1 MQTYSESGDQ
11 ILVPPES
18 EYPIPK
24 TYPKSKKPIPEYKAY
39 VRQGFDNDNEDA
51 FIALMPAPK
60 EHVNEAAI
68 ARLREK
74 FRKAQRAEEN
84 IKEINNYMKE
94 TAAEAIRLAQIV
106 YKTTEENS
114 IKEATI
120 NELSGK
126 LKGLEED
133 AKNTLSEIQ
142 DLKGQLDEL
151 ETYKA
156 AAQTENA
163 ELNNQIVAL
172 QTDIATKT
180 NEFNELNQTYQ
191 AALDQIN
198 QLKQNIE
205 QNNADIEEYKNRQY
219 TANEEITKA
228 KANLAKLQ
236 EEFEQAKKQY
246 NELFINLEQAKKDNE
261 TLQRKITVAGFN
273 NKDLESRLDKVS
285 GAFRAEQAKNDDLE
299 AKYKTLDE
307 SYSGLKNDYRVV
319 RGENEKNERENA
331 TLREQL
337 TSADLEKGV
346 LKTSNKL
353 LNDRVRAL
361 VDNVKGLE
369 ANAKIREALVNDLS
383 KQAKESEGLR
393 NQLIQVTGERDNA
406 VLFRNLAVEEAVQRA
421 NLSSQQQYEKDIN
434 KLSKDLLG
442 SKGKNKKLKEQLIT
456 AGAEKQV
463 ALEKQKRAYLSD
475 INALNDKH
483 FADIEA
489 LNRQRAADQAK
500 FEKTLFEQEGLRA
513 AAIQD
518 KIALE
523 KEIQNKVKQIDQLK
537 QKEEELKD
545 TQLALKRLKDK
556 FGDRDLLQKQIAD
569 YEEQKIE
576 LQNEIKLHKENL
588 SKLRKA
594 DKQIDSSLPPGFDL
608 FGPAP
613 ARQNRSRRTNPNSL
627 FPLPS
632 YSFPPPPYYSPPPP
646 ASYNPP
652 PPASYY
658 SPPPPPPQSYYS
670 PPPPPNYNPAPPTY
684 LPKWP
689 EEPNKLTLE
698 IKVAGGEGGTR
709 AGLNSNL
716 SPVSG
721 PKGDI
726 ISKLPFGPYGIE
738 IFQPEGFRKMDTK
751 QDKKKGKKQPTPFQ
765 IARSV
770 GKSLFRNLDP
780 LRIRKTSVGTD
791 TTYHAIEKTPEI
803 FETFGR
809 STKRRKVTRIY

>member
-24 TYPKSKKPIPEYKAY
+24 TYPKSGKPIPEYKTY
-39 VRQGFDNDNEDA
+39 VRQGFDNDDEDA
-51 FIALMPAPK
+51 FMALMPAPK
-60 EHVNEAAI
+60 EHVNESAI

-84 IKEINNYMKE
+84 IKETNGYMKE
-94 TAAEAIRLAQIV
+94 MAAESIRLAQAM
-106 YKTTEENS
+106 YRATEENN

-133 AKNTLSEIQ
+133 ANNTLSEIQ
-142 DLKGQLDEL
+142 GLKDQLKEL

-156 AAQTENA
+156 EAQTETA
-163 ELNNQIVAL
+163 ELNDQIETLKA
-172 QTDIATKT
+172 DIVTKT
-180 NEFNELNQTYQ
+180 NEFSELNQTYQ

-205 QNNADIEEYKNRQY
+205 QNNADIEEYKNRLY
-219 TANEEITKA
+219 AANEEITKA
-228 KANLAKLQ
+228 KTNLAKLQ
-236 EEFEQAKKQY
+236 EEFEQAKEQY
-246 NELFINLEQAKKDNE
+246 NELFINLNQTKKENE
-261 TLQRKITVAGFN
+261 TLQRKVTVFTYDN
-273 NKDLESRLDKVS
+273 RDLQSRLDKVS

-319 RGENEKNERENA
+319 KGENEKNKQENA
-331 TLREQL
+331 TLREQI
-337 TSADLEKGV
+337 TDADLDRSA

-353 LNDRVRAL
+353 LNDRIRTL
-361 VDNVKGLE
+361 EDNVKGLE
-369 ANAKIREALVNDLS
+369 ANAKIRDELVGDLR
-383 KQAKESEGLR
+383 KQAKESESLR
-393 NQLIQVTGERDNA
+393 NQLIQVTGERDNIK
-406 VLFRNLAVEEAVQRA
+406 LFRDLAVERA
-421 NLSSQQQYEKDIN
+421 TQQATRSSQQKYEKDIN
-434 KLSKDLLG
+434 KLNKALLTRI
-442 SKGKNKKLKEQLIT
+442 GKNKILKKQLIT
-456 AGAEKQV
+456 ADAEKQA
-463 ALEKQKRAYLSD
+463 ALEDQKRKHLSD

-483 FADIEA
+483 FAEIED

-500 FEKTLFEQEGLRA
+500 FEKTLFEQEDLRK

-518 KIALE
+518 KIALQ
-523 KEIQNKVKQIDQLK
+523 KEIQNKEKQIDQLK

-545 TQLALKRLKDK
+545 TQRALKQLKDK

-576 LQNEIKLHKENL
+576 LQNEIKIHKENL

-594 DKQIDSSLPPGFDL
+594 DKQLDSSLPPGFGL

-613 ARQNRSRRTNPNSL
+613 ARQSKPRRTNPNSL
-627 FPLPS
+627 FPPPS
-632 YSFPPPPYYSPPPP
+632 YSFPSP
-646 ASYNPP
+646 
-652 PPASYY
+652 SYY
-658 SPPPPPPQSYYS
+658 SPPPPPSYYS
-670 PPPPPNYNPAPPTY
+670 PPPPTSYYNPPPAPNYNPPPPTY

>member
-1 MQTYSESGDQ
+1 MEVY
-11 ILVPPES
+11 PES
-18 EYPIPK
+18 KDLY
-24 TYPKSKKPIPEYKAY
+24 YGAY
-39 VRQGFDNDNEDA
+39 VRRAPDHDDLTT
-51 FIALMPAPK
+51 LMPAPK
-60 EHVNEAAI
+60 HYPKENYEPFVAL
-68 ARLREK
+68 LREK
-74 FRKAQRAEEN
+74 SQEIQHTEEN
-84 IKEINNYMKE
+84 IKAANDYMKE
-94 TAAEAIRLAQIV
+94 MATVSIRLSQEL
-106 YKTTEENS
+106 YKTTEENE
-114 IKEATI
+114 IKKATI
-120 NELSGK
+120 NELNDK
-126 LKGLEED
+126 LKNLEENTR
-133 AKNTLSEIQ
+133 NTLSEIQ
-142 DLKGQLDEL
+142 DLQDKLSEL

-156 AAQTENA
+156 AAQTEST
-163 ELNNQIVAL
+163 ELNNKIASL
-172 QTDIATKT
+172 QDNIATKT

-191 AALDQIN
+191 AARDQIN

-205 QNNADIEEYKNRQY
+205 QNNADIEEYKNRLY
-219 TANEEITKA
+219 AANEEITKT
-228 KANLAKLQ
+228 KTNLAKLQ

-246 NELFINLEQAKKDNE
+246 NEILINLEQAKKNNE
-261 TLQRKITVAGFN
+261 TLQRKVTVVTYD
-273 NKDLESRLDKVS
+273 NKDLQSRLDKVS

-337 TSADLEKGV
+337 TKASLEKGV
-346 LKTSNKL
+346 LRTGNQL
-353 LNDRVRAL
+353 LNDRVNAL
-361 VDNVKGLE
+361 EDNIKGLE
-369 ANAKIREALVNDLS
+369 ANAKIQNALVGDLK
-383 KQAKESEGLR
+383 KQAKESESLR

-406 VLFRNLAVEEAVQRA
+406 VLFRDLAVEEAVKQA
-421 NLSSQQQYEKDIN
+421 NLATQKKHEKDIN
-434 KLSKDLLG
+434 KLNEDLL
-442 SKGKNKKLKEQLIT
+442 KRKVKNKKLREQLIT
-456 AGAEKQV
+456 ADAEKQAAV
-463 ALEKQKRAYLSD
+463 EKQKRESLSE
-475 INALNDKH
+475 INTLNDKY
-483 FADIEA
+483 FAKIED

-513 AAIQD
+513 AAVQE

-537 QKEEELKD
+537 QKAEELKD
-545 TQLALKRLKDK
+545 TQSALKKLKDK

-576 LQNEIKLHKENL
+576 LQNEIKIHKDNL

-613 ARQNRSRRTNPNSL
+613 ARQSKSRRTNPNSL

-632 YSFPPPPYYSPPPP
+632 YSFPSP
-646 ASYNPP
+646 
-652 PPASYY
+652 SYY
-658 SPPPPPPQSYYS
+658 SPPPPPSYYGPPPPTSYYS
-670 PPPPPNYNPAPPTY
+670 PPPPPNYNPPPPTY

-716 SPVSG
+716 SPVPG

-738 IFQPEGFRKMDTK
+738 IFQPERFRKMDTK
-751 QDKKKGKKQPTPFQ
+751 QDKKKGKKQPTPYQ

>member
-1 MQTYSESGDQ
+1 MQVNPLSKRQ
-11 ILVPPES
+11 I
-18 EYPIPK
+18 PI
-24 TYPKSKKPIPEYKAY
+24 YGAQVRKPTDYDDF
-39 VRQGFDNDNEDA
+39 V
-51 FIALMPAPK
+51 ALMPASK
-60 EHVNEAAI
+60 QYADEDYESVAAP
-68 ARLREK
+68 LREK
-74 FRKAQRAEEN
+74 SQEIQRTEEN
-84 IKEINNYMKE
+84 IKAANDYMKE
-94 TAAEAIRLAQIV
+94 MTTISIRLSQEL
-106 YKTTEENS
+106 YKTTEENE
-114 IKEATI
+114 IKKATI
-120 NELSGK
+120 NELGGK

-133 AKNTLSEIQ
+133 AKNTFSEIQ
-142 DLKGQLDEL
+142 DLKDQLNKL

-156 AAQTENA
+156 EAQTENT
-163 ELNNQIVAL
+163 ELNGQIAAL
-172 QTDIATKT
+172 RTDIATKT

-205 QNNADIEEYKNRQY
+205 QNNANIEEYKNRLY

-228 KANLAKLQ
+228 KTNLAKLQ
-236 EEFEQAKKQY
+236 EEFEQTKGQY
-246 NELFINLEQAKKDNE
+246 NALLINLNQLKEENE
-261 TLQRKITVAGFN
+261 TLNRKVTVVTYDNRG
-273 NKDLESRLDKVS
+273 LESQLDTVRK
-285 GAFRAEQAKNDDLE
+285 AFRTEQAKNDDLE
-299 AKYKTLDE
+299 AKYNNLDK
-307 SYSGLKNDYRVV
+307 SYSALQNDYRVV
-319 RGENEKNERENA
+319 KGANEKNEQENA

-337 TSADLEKGV
+337 TGADLDRNV

-353 LNDRVRAL
+353 LNDRVKAL

-369 ANAKIREALVNDLS
+369 ANAKIREALVGDLS
-383 KQAKESEGLR
+383 KQAKESESLR
-393 NQLIQVTGERDNA
+393 NQLIQVAGERDNA
-406 VLFRNLAVEEAVQRA
+406 VLFRDLAVERA
-421 NLSSQQQYEKDIN
+421 AQQAALATQQKYEKDVN
-434 KLSKDLLG
+434 KLNDALLRR
-442 SKGKNKKLKEQLIT
+442 KGKNRKLKEQLIT
-456 AGAEKQV
+456 AGTEKQT
-463 ALEKQKRAYLSD
+463 ALEQQKREYISK
-475 INALNDKH
+475 INDLNDKN
-483 FADIEA
+483 FAKIED

-500 FEKTLFEQEGLRA
+500 FEKTLFEQEDLRNA
-513 AAIQD
+513 VIQD

-523 KEIQNKVKQIDQLK
+523 KEIQNKVKQIDRLK

-545 TQLALKRLKDK
+545 TQLALNRLRDK
-556 FGDRDLLQKQIAD
+556 FGDQDLLQKQIED
-569 YEEQKIE
+569 YKEQKIE

-594 DKQIDSSLPPGFDL
+594 DKQLDSSLPPGFDL

-613 ARQNRSRRTNPNSL
+613 TRQSKSRRTNPNSL

-632 YSFPPPPYYSPPPP
+632 YGFPQP
-646 ASYNPP
+646 
-652 PPASYY
+652 SYY
-658 SPPPPPPQSYYS
+658 SPPPPPPYYS

-716 SPVSG
+716 SPVPG

-738 IFQPEGFRKMDTK
+738 IFQPEKFRKMDTK
-751 QDKKKGKKQPTPFQ
+751 QDKKKGKKQPTPYQ

-791 TTYHAIEKTPEI
+791 TTYHAIERTPEI

>member
-1 MQTYSESGDQ
+1 MEAKQ
-11 ILVPPES
+11 IPF
-18 EYPIPK
+18 YG
-24 TYPKSKKPIPEYKAY
+24 AY
-39 VRQGFDNDNEDA
+39 VRKALDYDD
-51 FIALMPAPK
+51 FINLMPASKQRPD
-60 EHVNEAAI
+60 EDYESVAA
-68 ARLREK
+68 LLHEK
-74 FRKAQRAEEN
+74 SLEMQRAEEN
-84 IKEINNYMKE
+84 IKTANDYMKE
-94 TAAEAIRLAQIV
+94 LTAESIRLAQIV

-120 NELSGK
+120 NELSSK
-126 LKGLEED
+126 LKGLEEN
-133 AKNTLSEIQ
+133 AKNALSEIQ
-142 DLKGQLDEL
+142 DLKGQLSEL

-156 AAQTENA
+156 MAQTENT
-163 ELNNQIVAL
+163 ELNNQIVTL

-205 QNNADIEEYKNRQY
+205 QNNVNIEEYKNRLIG
-219 TANEEITKA
+219 ADEEITKT
-228 KANLAKLQ
+228 KTNLVKLQ

-246 NELFINLEQAKKDNE
+246 NALLINLNQIKKDNE
-261 TLQRKITVAGFN
+261 TLQRKVAVVTYE
-273 NKDLESRLDKVS
+273 KTDLQSQLDKVG

-299 AKYKTLDE
+299 AKYKNLDE

-319 RGENEKNERENA
+319 RGENEKNKQENA
-331 TLREQL
+331 TLREQI
-337 TSADLEKGV
+337 TSANLDRNV

-353 LNDRVRAL
+353 LHDRVSAL
-361 VDNVKGLE
+361 VGNVKGLE
-369 ANAKIREALVNDLS
+369 ANAKIREALVSDLS

-406 VLFRNLAVEEAVQRA
+406 ILFRKLAVEEAVKQA
-421 NLSSQQQYEKDIN
+421 NLSSQQQHEKILN
-434 KLSKDLLG
+434 KLNKDLLG

-456 AGAEKQV
+456 ADAEKQV
-463 ALEKQKRAYLSD
+463 ALEKQKREHLSD

-483 FADIEA
+483 FAEIEA
-489 LNRQRAADQAK
+489 LSRQRAADRAK

-513 AAIQD
+513 TAIQD

-545 TQLALKRLKDK
+545 TQRALKQLKDK

-594 DKQIDSSLPPGFDL
+594 DKQLDSSLPPGFDL

-613 ARQNRSRRTNPNSL
+613 ARQNRSRRTNPSSF

-632 YSFPPPPYYSPPPP
+632 YSFPPPSYYSPPPP

-652 PPASYY
+652 PPAGYN
-658 SPPPPPPQSYYS
+658 PPPPPSYYS

-738 IFQPEGFRKMDTK
+738 IFQPEGFRKMNTK

>member
-1 MQTYSESGDQ
+1 MD
-11 ILVPPES
+11 
-18 EYPIPK
+18 
-24 TYPKSKKPIPEYKAY
+24 PKSRNPNPYYGAY
-39 VRQGFDNDNEDA
+39 VRKPTDYDD

-60 EHVNEAAI
+60 QHVDEDYESVAAL
-68 ARLREK
+68 LREK
-74 FRKAQRAEEN
+74 MLRTEEN
-84 IKEINNYMKE
+84 IKTANDYMKE
-94 TAAEAIRLAQIV
+94 LTAESIRLAQIV

-133 AKNTLSEIQ
+133 AKNALSEIQ
-142 DLKGQLDEL
+142 DLKDQLKDL

-156 AAQTENA
+156 TTQTETA
-163 ELNNQIVAL
+163 ELNGQIVAL
-172 QTDIATKT
+172 RTDIATKT

-198 QLKQNIE
+198 QLKQNIA
-205 QNNADIEEYKNRQY
+205 QNNADIEGHKQQLAA
-219 TANEEITKA
+219 ANEEITKA
-228 KANLAKLQ
+228 QTALVKLHEELNTINRARDELQANLN
-236 EEFEQAKKQY
+236 QAQ
-246 NELFINLEQAKKDNE
+246 KDNE
-261 TLQRKITVAGFN
+261 ALQRKVAVVSYE
-273 NKDLESRLDKVS
+273 KMDLESQLGKIS
-285 GAFRAEQAKNDDLE
+285 GAFQAEQAKNDDLE
-299 AKYKTLDE
+299 AKYNNLDK
-307 SYSGLKNDYRVV
+307 SYSALQNDYRVV
-319 RGENEKNERENA
+319 KGANEKNKQENA

-337 TSADLEKGV
+337 TRADLEKGV
-346 LKTSNKL
+346 LRTGNKL
-353 LNDRVRAL
+353 LNDRVNAL
-361 VDNVKGLE
+361 EDNIKGLE
-369 ANAKIREALVNDLS
+369 ANAKIQNELVDNLS

-393 NQLIQVTGERDNA
+393 NQLVQVTGERDNA
-406 VLFRNLAVEEAVQRA
+406 VLFRDLAIEKAVKQANLAT
-421 NLSSQQQYEKDIN
+421 QQKHEKNIN
-434 KLSKDLLG
+434 KLNEDILRR
-442 SKGKNKKLKEQLIT
+442 KNKNRKLKEQLLT
-456 AGAEKQV
+456 ADAEKQSAV
-463 ALEKQKRAYLSD
+463 EKQKRENLSE
-475 INALNDKH
+475 INALNDKY
-483 FADIEA
+483 FAQIED
-489 LNRQRAADQAK
+489 LNRQRAADRAK
-500 FEKTLFEQEGLRA
+500 FEKTLFEQEDLRKTA
-513 AAIQD
+513 VQD

-537 QKEEELKD
+537 QKAEELKD
-545 TQLALKRLKDK
+545 AQKALKQLKDK

-576 LQNEIKLHKENL
+576 LQNEIKIHKDNL
-588 SKLRKA
+588 SNLRKA
-594 DKQIDSSLPPGFDL
+594 DKQKNSSLPPGFDL

-613 ARQNRSRRTNPNSL
+613 ARQSKSRRTNPNSL

-632 YSFPPPPYYSPPPP
+632 YSFPPP
-646 ASYNPP
+646 
-652 PPASYY
+652 SYY
-658 SPPPPPPQSYYS
+658 SPPPPPSYYGPPPPPSYYS

-716 SPVSG
+716 SPVSR
-721 PKGDI
+721 PSGDI

-738 IFQPEGFRKMDTK
+738 IFQPEKFRKMDTK
-751 QDKKKGKKQPTPFQ
+751 QDKKKGKKQPTPYQ

-791 TTYHAIEKTPEI
+791 TIYHAIEKTPEI

>member
-1 MQTYSESGDQ
+1 MEAKQ
-11 ILVPPES
+11 IPF
-18 EYPIPK
+18 YG
-24 TYPKSKKPIPEYKAY
+24 AY
-39 VRQGFDNDNEDA
+39 VRKALDYDD
-51 FIALMPAPK
+51 FIDLMPTSKQRPD
-60 EHVNEAAI
+60 ENYESVAA
-68 ARLREK
+68 LLHEK
-74 FRKAQRAEEN
+74 SLEMQRAEEN
-84 IKEINNYMKE
+84 IKTANDYMKE
-94 TAAEAIRLAQIV
+94 LAAESIRLAQII

-126 LKGLEED
+126 LKGLEEG
-133 AKNTLSEIQ
+133 AKNAAFETQ
-142 DLKGQLDEL
+142 ALKDQLNDL

-156 AAQTENA
+156 EAQTENT
-163 ELNNQIVAL
+163 ELNNRIVAL
-172 QTDIATKT
+172 QADIATKT

-191 AALDQIN
+191 TTLDQIN

-205 QNNADIEEYKNRQY
+205 QNNADVEEYKNRLY
-219 TANEEITKA
+219 NANEEITKA
-228 KANLAKLQ
+228 KTDLAKLQ
-236 EEFEQAKKQY
+236 EEFEQAKEQY
-246 NELFINLEQAKKDNE
+246 NALYINLNQLKEDNE
-261 TLQRKITVAGFN
+261 TLQRNLTVVTFDKRG
-273 NKDLESRLDKVS
+273 LQSQLDKVS
-285 GAFRAEQAKNDDLE
+285 GAFQAEQAKNADLE
-299 AKYKTLDE
+299 AKYKNLDE
-307 SYSGLKNDYRVV
+307 SYSGLQNDYRVV

-331 TLREQL
+331 TLREQI
-337 TSADLEKGV
+337 TSADLDRNV

-369 ANAKIREALVNDLS
+369 ANAKIREALVSDLS

-406 VLFRNLAVEEAVQRA
+406 VLFRNLAVEEAVKQA
-421 NLSSQQQYEKDIN
+421 NLSSQQQYEKNIN
-434 KLSKDLLG
+434 KLNKDLLG
-442 SKGKNKKLKEQLIT
+442 SKGKNKKLKEQLIN

-463 ALEKQKRAYLSD
+463 ALEKQKREHLSE
-475 INALNDKH
+475 INTLNDKH

-489 LNRQRAADQAK
+489 LKRQRAADQAK
-500 FEKTLFEQEGLRA
+500 FEETLFEQEGLRA
-513 AAIQD
+513 AAIRD

-594 DKQIDSSLPPGFDL
+594 DKQLDSSLPPGFDL

-627 FPLPS
+627 FPPPS
-632 YSFPPPPYYSPPPP
+632 YSFPSPSYYSPPPP

-652 PPASYY
+652 PPPSYY
-658 SPPPPPPQSYYS
+658 NPPPA
-670 PPPPPNYNPAPPTY
+670 PNYNPPPPTY

-698 IKVAGGEGGTR
+698 IKVAGDGGGTR
-709 AGLNSNL
+709 VGLNSNL
-716 SPVSG
+716 SPVPG

-738 IFQPEGFRKMDTK
+738 IFQPEKFRKMDTK
-751 QDKKKGKKQPTPFQ
+751 QDKKKGKKQPTPYQ

>member
-1 MQTYSESGDQ
+1 M
-11 ILVPPES
+11 
-18 EYPIPK
+18 K
-24 TYPKSKKPIPEYKAY
+24 
-39 VRQGFDNDNEDA
+39 
-51 FIALMPAPK
+51 
-60 EHVNEAAI
+60 
-68 ARLREK
+68 
-74 FRKAQRAEEN
+74 RAEEN
-84 IKEINNYMKE
+84 IKETNAYLTEI
-94 TAAEAIRLAQIV
+94 AAESVRLSQV
-106 YKTTEENS
+106 LYKTTEENN

-120 NELSGK
+120 KELSGK

-133 AKNTLSEIQ
+133 AKNALSEIQ
-142 DLKGQLDEL
+142 DLKGQLNEL

-156 AAQTENA
+156 TTQTETA
-163 ELNNQIVAL
+163 ELNGQIEAL
-172 QTDIATKT
+172 RTDIATKT

-191 AALDQIN
+191 AAQGQIN

-205 QNNADIEEYKNRQY
+205 QNNADIEEYKNRLY
-219 TANEEITKA
+219 AANEETTKA
-228 KANLAKLQ
+228 KTNLAKLQ
-236 EEFEQAKKQY
+236 EEFEQAKEQY
-246 NELFINLEQAKKDNE
+246 NALLTNLNQAKKENE
-261 TLQRKITVAGFN
+261 TLQRKVTVATYDN
-273 NKDLESRLDKVS
+273 MDLQSRFDKIS

-299 AKYKTLDE
+299 AKYKNLDE
-307 SYSGLKNDYRVV
+307 SYNGLKNDYRVV
-319 RGENEKNERENA
+319 KSANEKNEQENA

-337 TSADLEKGV
+337 TSADLNRNV
-346 LKTSNKL
+346 LKTRNEL
-353 LNDRVRAL
+353 LNKRINAL
-361 VDNVKGLE
+361 VDDVKGLE
-369 ANAKIREALVNDLS
+369 ANAKIQKELVDNLS
-383 KQAKESEGLR
+383 KQAKENEGLR
-393 NQLIQVTGERDNA
+393 NQLVKVTGERDNA
-406 VLFRNLAVEEAVQRA
+406 VLFRDLTAEKAAQQAALAT
-421 NLSSQQQYEKDIN
+421 QQKHEKEIN
-434 KLSKDLLG
+434 KLKDALLRR
-442 SKGKNKKLKEQLIT
+442 KTKNKKLKDKLIT
-456 AGAEKQV
+456 ADAEKQA
-463 ALEKQKRAYLSD
+463 ALEDQKRKDLSE
-475 INALNDKH
+475 INALNDKN
-483 FADIEA
+483 FAQIEA

-500 FEKTLFEQEGLRA
+500 FEKTLFEQEDLRKVA
-513 AAIQD
+513 VQE

-523 KEIQNKVKQIDQLK
+523 KEIQNKVKQINQLK

-576 LQNEIKLHKENL
+576 LQNEIKIHKDNL
-588 SKLRKA
+588 SNLRKA
-594 DKQIDSSLPPGFDL
+594 DKQLNSSLPPGFDL

-613 ARQNRSRRTNPNSL
+613 ARQSKSRRTSPNSL

-632 YSFPPPPYYSPPPP
+632 YSFPSPPYYSPPPP
-646 ASYNPP
+646 T
-652 PPASYY
+652 
-658 SPPPPPPQSYYS
+658 SYYS
-670 PPPPPNYNPAPPTY
+670 PPPPPNYNPPPPTY

-716 SPVSG
+716 SPVSR
-721 PKGDI
+721 PQGDI

-738 IFQPEGFRKMDTK
+738 IFQPEKFRKMDTK
-751 QDKKKGKKQPTPFQ
+751 QDKKKGKKQPTPYQ

>member
-1 MQTYSESGDQ
+1 MQTNP
-11 ILVPPES
+11 LTKR
-18 EYPIPK
+18 PIPV
-24 TYPKSKKPIPEYKAY
+24 YGAQ
-39 VRQGFDNDNEDA
+39 VRKGTDYED
-51 FIALMPAPK
+51 FVALMPASKQYPD
-60 EHVNEAAI
+60 EDYESVAA
-68 ARLREK
+68 LLHEK
-74 FRKAQRAEEN
+74 SQEIQRTEEN
-84 IKEINNYMKE
+84 IKATNDYMKE
-94 TAAEAIRLAQIV
+94 MTTISIRLSQEL
-106 YKTTEENS
+106 YKTTEENN

-133 AKNTLSEIQ
+133 ANNTLSEIQ
-142 DLKGQLDEL
+142 GLQDQLKEL

-156 AAQTENA
+156 TTQTETA
-163 ELNNQIVAL
+163 ELNGQIETLRA
-172 QTDIATKT
+172 DIATKT
-180 NEFNELNQTYQ
+180 NEFNELNQTYKT
-191 AALDQIN
+191 ALGQIN

-205 QNNADIEEYKNRQY
+205 QNNADIEEYKKRLY
-219 TANEEITKA
+219 AANEEITKA
-228 KANLAKLQ
+228 QTTLVKLHEELNTINRARDELQAN
-236 EEFEQAKKQY
+236 FNQAKQE
-246 NELFINLEQAKKDNE
+246 NEA
-261 TLQRKITVAGFN
+261 LQRKVTVVTYD
-273 NKDLESRLDKVS
+273 NKDLQSRLDKVS

-299 AKYKTLDE
+299 AKYKNLDE

-319 RGENEKNERENA
+319 KGENEKNEQENA

-337 TSADLEKGV
+337 TSADLDRNV

-369 ANAKIREALVNDLS
+369 ANAKIREALVGDLS
-383 KQAKESEGLR
+383 KQAKESEDLR
-393 NQLIQVTGERDNA
+393 NQLVQVTGERDNA
-406 VLFRNLAVEEAVQRA
+406 ILFRDLAVEKAA
-421 NLSSQQQYEKDIN
+421 QQATLATQQKHEKDIN
-434 KLSKDLLG
+434 KLNDALLRR
-442 SKGKNKKLKEQLIT
+442 KTKNKTLKDKLIT
-456 AGAEKQV
+456 ADAEKQA
-463 ALEKQKRAYLSD
+463 ALEQQKRENLSE
-475 INALNDKH
+475 INTLNDKY
-483 FADIEA
+483 FAQIES

-500 FEKTLFEQEGLRA
+500 FEKTLFEQEDLRKA
-513 AAIQD
+513 AVQD

-523 KEIQNKVKQIDQLK
+523 KEIQNKIKQIDQLK
-537 QKEEELKD
+537 QKAEELKD
-545 TQLALKRLKDK
+545 TQAALKRLKDK

-576 LQNEIKLHKENL
+576 LQNEIKIHKDNL
-588 SKLRKA
+588 SNLRKA
-594 DKQIDSSLPPGFDL
+594 DKQLGSSLPPGFDL

-613 ARQNRSRRTNPNSL
+613 ARQSRSRRTNPSSL

-632 YSFPPPPYYSPPPP
+632 YSFPPP
-646 ASYNPP
+646 
-652 PPASYY
+652 SYY
-658 SPPPPPPQSYYS
+658 SPPPPPSYYS
-670 PPPPPNYNPAPPTY
+670 PPPPTSYYNPPPAPNYNPPPPTY

-716 SPVSG
+716 SPVSR
-721 PKGDI
+721 PSGDI

-738 IFQPEGFRKMDTK
+738 IFQPEGFRKMNTK
-751 QDKKKGKKQPTPFQ
+751 QDKKKGKKQPTPYQ

>member
-1 MQTYSESGDQ
+1 MD
-11 ILVPPES
+11 
-18 EYPIPK
+18 
-24 TYPKSKKPIPEYKAY
+24 PKSRNPKPYYGAY
-39 VRQGFDNDNEDA
+39 VRKPTDYDD

-60 EHVNEAAI
+60 QHVDEDYESVAAL
-68 ARLREK
+68 LREK
-74 FRKAQRAEEN
+74 MLRTEEN
-84 IKEINNYMKE
+84 IKTANDYMKE
-94 TAAEAIRLAQIV
+94 LTAESIRLAQIV
-106 YKTTEENS
+106 YKTTEENN

-142 DLKGQLDEL
+142 SLKDQLEEL

-156 AAQTENA
+156 TTQTETA
-163 ELNNQIVAL
+163 ELNGQIATL

-191 AALDQIN
+191 AALGQIN
-198 QLKQNIE
+198 QLKQNIA
-205 QNNADIEEYKNRQY
+205 QNNADIEGYKQQLVA
-219 TANEEITKA
+219 ANEEITKA
-228 KANLAKLQ
+228 QTALVKLHEELNTINRARDELQANLN
-236 EEFEQAKKQY
+236 QAKQ
-246 NELFINLEQAKKDNE
+246 DNE
-261 TLQRKITVAGFN
+261 ALQRKVTVVTFN
-273 NKDLESRLDKVS
+273 ERGLQSQLDNVK
-285 GAFRAEQAKNDDLE
+285 GAFQAEQTKNADLE
-299 AKYKTLDE
+299 AKYKNLDE
-307 SYSGLKNDYRVV
+307 SYSGLKKDYRVV
-319 RGENEKNERENA
+319 RGENEKNKQENA
-331 TLREQL
+331 TLREQI
-337 TSADLEKGV
+337 TSADREKSI
-346 LKTSNKL
+346 LKTGNEL
-353 LNDRVRAL
+353 LNKRVNAL
-361 VDNVKGLE
+361 EDNVKGLE
-369 ANAKIREALVNDLS
+369 ANAKIQNELVDNLS

-393 NQLIQVTGERDNA
+393 NQLVQVTGERDNA
-406 VLFRNLAVEEAVQRA
+406 VLFRDLAIERAVQQANLAT
-421 NLSSQQQYEKDIN
+421 QQKHEKEIN
-434 KLSKDLLG
+434 KLSDDLL
-442 SKGKNKKLKEQLIT
+442 SRKGKNRKLKEKLIT
-456 AGAEKQV
+456 ARAEKQV
-463 ALEKQKRAYLSD
+463 ALEEQKRENLSE
-475 INALNDKH
+475 INALKDKY
-483 FADIEA
+483 FAQIED
-489 LNRQRAADQAK
+489 LNRQHAADRAK
-500 FEKTLFEQEGLRA
+500 FEKTLFEQEDLRKVA
-513 AAIQD
+513 VQD

-537 QKEEELKD
+537 QKAEELKD
-545 TQLALKRLKDK
+545 TQRALKQLKDK
-556 FGDRDLLQKQIAD
+556 FGDRDLLQKQIED

-576 LQNEIKLHKENL
+576 LQNEIKIHKDNL

-594 DKQIDSSLPPGFDL
+594 DKQLDSSLPPGFNL

-613 ARQNRSRRTNPNSL
+613 ARQNRSRRTGPNSL

-632 YSFPPPPYYSPPPP
+632 YSFPPP
-646 ASYNPP
+646 
-652 PPASYY
+652 SYY
-658 SPPPPPPQSYYS
+658 SPPPPPSYYS

-716 SPVSG
+716 SPVSR
-721 PKGDI
+721 PSGDI

-738 IFQPEGFRKMDTK
+738 IFQPEKFRKMDTK
-751 QDKKKGKKQPTPFQ
+751 QDKKKGKKQPTPYQ

>member
-1 MQTYSESGDQ
+1 MD
-11 ILVPPES
+11 PET
-18 EYPIPK
+18 ENPIPDRA
-24 TYPKSKKPIPEYKAY
+24 PY
-39 VRQGFDNDNEDA
+39 VRKAIYDEL
-51 FIALMPAPK
+51 IKLMPAPK
-60 EHVNEAAI
+60 QHINEDYEAVAAL
-68 ARLREK
+68 LREK
-74 FRKAQRAEEN
+74 SQQIQRTEKDIKTVNDYMEGWVAES
-84 IKEINNYMKE
+84 IK
-94 TAAEAIRLAQIV
+94 LAQIV
-106 YKTTEENS
+106 YKTAEENS
-114 IKEATI
+114 RKEATI
-120 NELSGK
+120 NELSDN
-126 LKGLEED
+126 LKNLEES
-133 AKNTLSEIQ
+133 ARNTLSEIQ
-142 DLKGQLDEL
+142 GLKDKLGEL

-156 AAQTENA
+156 AAQTENN
-163 ELNNQIVAL
+163 ELNNQIAEL
-172 QTDIATKT
+172 RANIETKT

-198 QLKQNIE
+198 QLKQNIA
-205 QNNADIEEYKNRQY
+205 QNNADIEEYNNRLVG
-219 TANEEITKA
+219 ANEEITRA
-228 KANLAKLQ
+228 KTSLANLQGEL
-236 EEFEQAKKQY
+236 EQTKKQY
-246 NELFINLEQAKKDNE
+246 NEILVNFKQAKQENE
-261 TLQRKITVAGFN
+261 VLQKNFAVVAYDKKG
-273 NKDLESRLDKVS
+273 LQSQLTKVS
-285 GAFRAEQAKNDDLE
+285 GAFRAEQAKNADLE
-299 AKYKTLDE
+299 AKYKELDE
-307 SYSGLKNDYRVV
+307 SYSGLQKDYGVV
-319 RGENEKNERENA
+319 RGKNEKNEQENA
-331 TLREQL
+331 TLREQI
-337 TSADLEKGV
+337 TSANLDKNV

-361 VDNVKGLE
+361 VYNVKGLE
-369 ANAKIREALVNDLS
+369 ANAKLREALVNDLS

-393 NQLIQVTGERDNA
+393 NQLVQVTGERDNA
-406 VLFRNLAVEEAVQRA
+406 ILFRDQAVADAIQQA
-421 NLSSQQQYEKDIN
+421 NRISQQKHEKDIN
-434 KLSKDLLG
+434 KLTSDLQ
-442 SKGKNKKLKEQLIT
+442 SRKGKNRKLKEKLKT
-456 AGAEKQV
+456 ADVEKQV
-463 ALEKQKRAYLSD
+463 ALEKQKREHLSE
-475 INALNDKH
+475 INALNDKN
-483 FADIEA
+483 FAKIEA

-513 AAIQD
+513 ETVQE

-545 TQLALKRLKDK
+545 TQRALKQLKDK

-594 DKQIDSSLPPGFDL
+594 DKQLDSSLPPGFDL

-613 ARQNRSRRTNPNSL
+613 ARQSRSRRTNPNSL

-632 YSFPPPPYYSPPPP
+632 YGFPQPSYYSPPPP

-652 PPASYY
+652 PPPSYY
-658 SPPPPPPQSYYS
+658 SPPPPTSYYN
-670 PPPPPNYNPAPPTY
+670 PPPAPNYNPPPPTY

-716 SPVSG
+716 SPVPG

-738 IFQPEGFRKMDTK
+738 IFQPEKFRKMDTK
-751 QDKKKGKKQPTPFQ
+751 QDKKKGKKQPTPYQ

-809 STKRRKVTRIY
+809 STKRHKVTRIY

>member
-1 MQTYSESGDQ
+1 MKAKQ
-11 ILVPPES
+11 IPF
-18 EYPIPK
+18 YG
-24 TYPKSKKPIPEYKAY
+24 AY
-39 VRQGFDNDNEDA
+39 VRKALDYDD
-51 FIALMPAPK
+51 FIDLMPASKQHPD
-60 EHVNEAAI
+60 EDYESVAA
-68 ARLREK
+68 LLHEK
-74 FRKAQRAEEN
+74 SLEMQRAEEN
-84 IKEINNYMKE
+84 IKTANDYMKE
-94 TAAEAIRLAQIV
+94 LAAESVRLAQII

-133 AKNTLSEIQ
+133 AKNALFEIQ
-142 DLKGQLDEL
+142 GLKGQLSEL

-156 AAQTENA
+156 TAQTENA
-163 ELNNQIVAL
+163 ELNNQIVVL

-191 AALDQIN
+191 VALDQIN

-205 QNNADIEEYKNRQY
+205 QNSADIEEYKNRLVG
-219 TANEEITKA
+219 ANEEITKA
-228 KANLAKLQ
+228 KTNLATLQ
-236 EEFEQAKKQY
+236 EKFEQAKEQY
-246 NELFINLEQAKKDNE
+246 NALFNKLNQAKKDNE
-261 TLQRKITVAGFN
+261 TLQRNLTVVTYDKIGAQ
-273 NKDLESRLDKVS
+273 SQLDKVRE
-285 GAFRAEQAKNDDLE
+285 AFQAEQAKNDDLE
-299 AKYKTLDE
+299 AKYKNLDE
-307 SYSGLKNDYRVV
+307 SYSGLQNDYRVV
-319 RGENEKNERENA
+319 KGENEKNKQENA
-331 TLREQL
+331 TLREQI
-337 TSADLEKGV
+337 TSADLDRNV

-353 LNDRVRAL
+353 LNDRISAL

-369 ANAKIREALVNDLS
+369 ANAKIREALVGDLS

-406 VLFRNLAVEEAVQRA
+406 IFFRNLAVEEAVKQA
-421 NLSSQQQYEKDIN
+421 NLSSQQQHEKILN
-434 KLSKDLLG
+434 KLNKDLI
-442 SKGKNKKLKEQLIT
+442 SRKGKNKKLKEQLIT
-456 AGAEKQV
+456 ASAEKQV
-463 ALEKQKRAYLSD
+463 ALEKQKREHLSD
-475 INALNDKH
+475 INTLNDKH
-483 FADIEA
+483 FAEIEA
-489 LNRQRAADQAK
+489 LNRQRAADRAK
-500 FEKTLFEQEGLRA
+500 FEETLFKQEGLRA
-513 AAIQD
+513 TAVQD

-523 KEIQNKVKQIDQLK
+523 KEIQNKIKQIDQLK

-594 DKQIDSSLPPGFDL
+594 DKQLDSSLPPGFDL

-613 ARQNRSRRTNPNSL
+613 ARQNRSRRVNPSSF
-627 FPLPS
+627 FPLPG
-632 YSFPPPPYYSPPPP
+632 YSFPPPSYYSPPPP

-652 PPASYY
+652 PPTSYY
-658 SPPPPPPQSYYS
+658 N

-716 SPVSG
+716 SPVPG

-726 ISKLPFGPYGIE
+726 ISKLPLGPYGIE
-738 IFQPEGFRKMDTK
+738 IFQPERFRKMDTK
-751 QDKKKGKKQPTPFQ
+751 QDKKKGKKQLTPFQ

>member
-1 MQTYSESGDQ
+1 MD
-11 ILVPPES
+11 PET
-18 EYPIPK
+18 ENPIPDRA
-24 TYPKSKKPIPEYKAY
+24 PY
-39 VRQGFDNDNEDA
+39 VRKAIYDEL
-51 FIALMPAPK
+51 IKLMPAPK
-60 EHVNEAAI
+60 HHINEDYEAVAAL
-68 ARLREK
+68 LREK
-74 FRKAQRAEEN
+74 SQQIQRTEKDIKTVNDYMEGWVAES
-84 IKEINNYMKE
+84 IK
-94 TAAEAIRLAQIV
+94 LAQIV
-106 YKTTEENS
+106 YKTAEENS
-114 IKEATI
+114 RKEATI
-120 NELSGK
+120 NELSDN
-126 LKGLEED
+126 LKNLEES
-133 AKNTLSEIQ
+133 ATNTLSEIQ
-142 DLKGQLDEL
+142 GLKDKLGEL

-156 AAQTENA
+156 AAQTENN
-163 ELNNQIVAL
+163 ELNNQIAEL
-172 QTDIATKT
+172 RANIETKT

-198 QLKQNIE
+198 QLKQNIA
-205 QNNADIEEYKNRQY
+205 QNNADIEEYNNRLVG
-219 TANEEITKA
+219 ANEEITRA
-228 KANLAKLQ
+228 KTSLANLQGEL
-236 EEFEQAKKQY
+236 EQTKKQY
-246 NELFINLEQAKKDNE
+246 NEILVNFKQAKQENE
-261 TLQRKITVAGFN
+261 VLQKNFAVVAYDKKG
-273 NKDLESRLDKVS
+273 LQSQLTKVS
-285 GAFRAEQAKNDDLE
+285 GAFRAEQAKNADLE
-299 AKYKTLDE
+299 AKYKELDE
-307 SYSGLKNDYRVV
+307 SYSGLQKDYGVV
-319 RGENEKNERENA
+319 RGKNEKNEQENA
-331 TLREQL
+331 TLREQI
-337 TSADLEKGV
+337 TSANLDKNV

-369 ANAKIREALVNDLS
+369 ANAKLREALVNDLS

-393 NQLIQVTGERDNA
+393 NQLVQVTGERDNA
-406 VLFRNLAVEEAVQRA
+406 ILFRDQAVADAIQQA
-421 NLSSQQQYEKDIN
+421 NRISQQKHEKDIN
-434 KLSKDLLG
+434 KLTSDLQ
-442 SKGKNKKLKEQLIT
+442 SRKGKNRKLKEKLKT
-456 AGAEKQV
+456 ADVEKQV
-463 ALEKQKRAYLSD
+463 ALEKQKREHLSE
-475 INALNDKH
+475 INALNDKN
-483 FADIEA
+483 FAKIEA

-513 AAIQD
+513 ETVQE

-545 TQLALKRLKDK
+545 TQRALKQLKDK

-594 DKQIDSSLPPGFDL
+594 DKQLDSSLPPGFDL

-613 ARQNRSRRTNPNSL
+613 ARQSRSRRTNPNSL

-632 YSFPPPPYYSPPPP
+632 YGFPQPSYYSPPPP

-652 PPASYY
+652 PPPSYY
-658 SPPPPPPQSYYS
+658 SPPPPTSYYN
-670 PPPPPNYNPAPPTY
+670 PPPAPNYNPPPPTY

-716 SPVSG
+716 SPVPG

-738 IFQPEGFRKMDTK
+738 IFQPEKFRKMDTK
-751 QDKKKGKKQPTPFQ
+751 QDKKKGKKQPTPYQ

-809 STKRRKVTRIY
+809 STKRHKVTRIY

>member
-1 MQTYSESGDQ
+1 MQVYTESGDQ
-11 ILVPPES
+11 ILV
-18 EYPIPK
+18 
-24 TYPKSKKPIPEYKAY
+24 YPKSRDPIPNFEARRRKAL
-39 VRQGFDNDNEDA
+39 DA
-51 FIALMPAPK
+51 EVFNGLIPDPK
-60 EHVNEAAI
+60 QTLSESLA
-68 ARLREK
+68 ARLHEK
-74 FRKAQRAEEN
+74 SRKMQRAKEN

-94 TAAEAIRLAQIV
+94 MAAEAIRLAHVV

-126 LKGLEED
+126 LKSLEED
-133 AKNTLSEIQ
+133 AENARSEILG
-142 DLKGQLDEL
+142 LKGQLNEL
-151 ETYKA
+151 ETHKA
-156 AAQTENA
+156 TTQTENA
-163 ELNNQIVAL
+163 ELNNQIVTL

-205 QNNADIEEYKNRQY
+205 QNNADIEEYKNRLY
-219 TANEEITKA
+219 AANEEITKA
-228 KANLAKLQ
+228 KTNLANLQ
-236 EEFEQAKKQY
+236 EEFEQAKEQY
-246 NELFINLEQAKKDNE
+246 NELFINLNRLKEENE
-261 TLQRKITVAGFN
+261 TLQRNLTVVTFDQRGLQN
-273 NKDLESRLDKVS
+273 QLDKVR
-285 GAFRAEQAKNDDLE
+285 GALQAEQTKNDDLE
-299 AKYKTLDE
+299 AKYNTLDE
-307 SYSGLKNDYRVV
+307 SYSGLQNDYRVV
-319 RGENEKNERENA
+319 KGENEKNKQENA
-331 TLREQL
+331 TLREQI
-337 TSADLEKGV
+337 TSADLDRNV

-353 LNDRVRAL
+353 LNDRVKAL

-369 ANAKIREALVNDLS
+369 ANAKIRDALVGDLS

-406 VLFRNLAVEEAVQRA
+406 ILFRKLAVEEAVKRA
-421 NLSSQQQYEKDIN
+421 NLSSQQQYEKTIN
-434 KLSKDLLG
+434 KLNDDLLG
-442 SKGKNKKLKEQLIT
+442 SKGKNKKLEEQLIT
-456 AGAEKQV
+456 ADAEKQV
-463 ALEKQKRAYLSD
+463 ALEKQKREHLSD

-489 LNRQRAADQAK
+489 LNRQRAADRAK
-500 FEKTLFEQEGLRA
+500 FEETLFKQEGLRA

-594 DKQIDSSLPPGFDL
+594 DKQLDSSLPPGFDL

-613 ARQNRSRRTNPNSL
+613 ARQNRSRRINPNSL

-632 YSFPPPPYYSPPPP
+632 YSFPPP

-652 PPASYY
+652 PPTSYY
-658 SPPPPPPQSYYS
+658 SPPPPTSYYN

-716 SPVSG
+716 SPVPG

-738 IFQPEGFRKMDTK
+738 IFQPEKFRKMDTK